1 MENNDEKNRKLDS
14 ITEEEIYETLAKM
27 DMFSGIELN
36 DTEKN
41 QLTKL
46 IASETFK
53 LVDFLNKDNDVYDYY
68 LSYDGKKQ
76 FKFNGWKRIPP
87 ISYVN
92 TYGTIPD
99 EWYDSVK
106 HQSERARI
114 NFYRNFMLRKFEEIS
129 LYDIYDRY
137 YIHNMI
143 ERENEELSEEK
154 GMLAIFGLANF
165 LISKGTDFKDKT
177 IANVFKSELADSI
190 GDYNDS
196 YSDEKRI
203 INNKLIELHNLLY
216 ETIVEINEIVNIKKY
231 GKSGTYAPWSCYDMF
246 TCRYLTYESFYN
258 KSFKDRLLDR
268 IKAFYYIFI
277 KSNNRKKNTAAFC
290 NELYNSNDSE
300 LLNEIDED
308 VLIPEWEFDDKTKEN
323 ESKEHLKRLYDL
335 LVNSY
340 KKFQEITVIDS
351 NTLTGILEN
360 IKLDMFD
367 EDKAPNS
374 IKSMNQLQKALYIEM
389 QGIERIIGI
398 NKDCLFPS
406 DRSRN
411 HYSNPCDRVKNAIAT
426 NNSFLRNHLYP
437 SNVIPEVEHYQTI
450 VKDAEKSLTNI
461 ALRDLIKA
469 ERRYQQAASTL
480 LERKKILESF
490 QKLCYVP
497 TDEETDYGENIQTI
511 DKETSAIGDLEIE

>member
-1 MENNDEKNRKLDS
+1 MRHLEKRD
-14 ITEEEIYETLAKM
+14 
-27 DMFSGIELN
+27 
-36 DTEKN
+36 
-41 QLTKL
+41 
-46 IASETFK
+46 
-53 LVDFLNKDNDVYDYY
+53 
-68 LSYDGKKQ
+68 
-76 FKFNGWKRIPP
+76 
-87 ISYVN
+87 
-92 TYGTIPD
+92 
-99 EWYDSVK
+99 
-106 HQSERARI
+106 RI
-114 NFYRNFMLRKFEEIS
+114 NFDSIFKLHEFEKIS

-165 LISKGTDFKDKT
+165 LISKGIDFKDKT

-231 GKSGTYAPWSCYDMF
+231 GKSGTNAPWSCYDMF

-258 KSFKDRLLDR
+258 KSFMDRLLDR

-277 KSNNRKKNTAAFC
+277 KSNNSKKNITAFSKAVC
-290 NELYNSNDSE
+290 EGNDPE
-300 LLNEIDED
+300 LLDQIGED
-308 VLIPEWEFDDKTKEN
+308 VLIPEWIFEDKSKED
-323 ESKEHLKRLYDL
+323 ESKKHLKSLYNL

-340 KKFQEITVIDS
+340 KKFQEITGIDS
-351 NTLTGILEN
+351 ETFTGIIDN
-360 IKLDMFD
+360 IELDMFD
-367 EDKAPNS
+367 ENKAPKS
-374 IKSMNQLQKALYIEM
+374 INDRNQLQKALYIEM

-406 DRSRN
+406 YRSRN
-411 HYSNPCDRVKNAIAT
+411 HYSNPCDRVKDAIVT

-437 SNVIPEVEHYQTI
+437 SNVIPEVKHYQKI
-450 VKDAEKSLTNI
+450 VRGAEESSTDNALKDFI
-461 ALRDLIKA
+461 RA

-480 LERKKILESF
+480 LERKKILKSF

-497 TDEETDYGENIQTI
+497 TDEETDYGESIQTI
-511 DKETSAIGDLEIE
+511 DIETSAIGDLEIE